1 CAHAGSPQR
10 KPCGEGSA
18 SILGRKTPH
27 SVQRTIVPVAFFS
40 SRARARRSSARRA
53 FPALTSRSTNSMTKT
68 TTIQTMILPTLLL
81 DDLARIEQSTGIE
94 RCLDP
99 MHQFDFDLTF
109 VAPELAAF
117 QLADPMFRADAAMHR
132 IDNVVDDPIRDRSIR
147 HERLRVAALCGR
159 QG

>member
-53 FPALTSRSTNSMTKT
+53 FPALTSRSTNRMTKT

-81 DDLARIEQSTGIE
+81 DDLARIEQAAGVE

-99 MHQFDFDLTF
+99 MHQFDFDLTL
-109 VAPELAAF
+109 VVRELAAF
-117 QLADPMFRADAAMHR
+117 QLADPMFGTDAAARR
-132 IDNVVDDPIRDRSIR
+132 IDKVVDDPIRNGCVR
-147 HERLRVAALCGR
+147 HE
-159 QG
+159 